1 MRMPLLV
8 TGTFQAQ
15 VELLAQSSLRHK
27 KDKPSYYNLQ
37 IYYSRG
43 LSG

>member
-15 VELLAQSSLRHK
+15 VELLAQFSLRHK
-27 KDKPSYYNLQ
+27 KDKPSYINLA
-37 IYYSRG
+37 I
-43 LSG
+43 LL